1 MLYSWKD
8 ILELEMENF
17 KLIWYGSL
25 LNKNTYNYE
34 ITDLKPVVVK
44 WFRRIYN
51 LKMIPEKYSDEW
63 IDNYKKYLKKYWVDS
78 DDDIDNLKK
87 RIYVF

>member
-1 MLYSWKD
+1 
-8 ILELEMENF
+8 
-17 KLIWYGSL
+17 
-25 LNKNTYNYE
+25 
-34 ITDLKPVVVK
+34 
-44 WFRRIYN
+44 
-51 LKMIPEKYSDEW
+51 MIPEKYSDEW